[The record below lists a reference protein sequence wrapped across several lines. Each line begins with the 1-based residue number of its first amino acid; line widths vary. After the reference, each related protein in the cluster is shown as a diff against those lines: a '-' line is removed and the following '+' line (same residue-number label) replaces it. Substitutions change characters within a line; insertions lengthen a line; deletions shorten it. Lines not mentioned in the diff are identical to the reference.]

1 VTLSRHTTLVVVI
14 VGLAALGA
22 PTVRAQSGQLGTSQ
36 VLSATAHASIPTS
49 LDEVWLAPSGRPST
63 ALTSFGKAVALIAE
77 TKYEQAAVILQKA
90 PLASTPLTGYGK
102 YYAALVAF
110 RQNRLDDAR
119 QAATA
124 LVDANPGGALGETSR
139 RLAGEIAEAQNDS
152 KAAIDFYEPLTKT
165 VALAPDEAWN
175 RLARA
180 RQASGDTK
188 GAAEAYAHVYY
199 EFPLGD
205 LATTA
210 ASQIAA
216 LNAWGPIESGSS
228 RYKLELGRAER
239 LFGAKR
245 YAQARDGFALVQSS
259 ASGDD
264 KELIALRLAES
275 DYYLRRYQSAQE
287 QLGPWTGTA
296 RRRAEAQFF
305 YMGAVRELGDDAE
318 YIRLAN
324 ALVSAFPGD
333 AWAEE
338 TLNNL
343 ASYYII
349 KDQDDSADQAFRQL
363 AQMFPQG
370 RYVQRALWKIGWTSY
385 RTGKWAECADI
396 FERAAAAFPRSDYR
410 PTWVYWAARSREQLG
425 DGSAADRLYGVIVA
439 DYLNSYYGRLATKR
453 LTARK
458 VEPMTL
464 AASVKSGGND
474 AVPAI
479 AGRTAASIPS
489 ADVIRSL
496 LAAGLYDD
504 ALNEIQWAQKTGGD
518 SPVLQA
524 TIGYTWAQ
532 KGDLRRGING
542 IKRAFPQYLS
552 ASGQELPAE
561 VLQVLFPVAY
571 WDLIEKNCSTNSL
584 DPYLVAALIAQEST
598 FDAEIVSHAKAIGLM
613 QIVAKTGR
621 SYARRLHIPR
631 YSTSRLTDPQVNM
644 RIGSAYFADLIDR
657 FGGVSYALASYNA
670 GEGAVARWIAERPGI
685 AVDEFVD
692 DIPYPETQNYVRK
705 ILGTA
710 EDYRRLYGERGV
722 RPSSGPPATVQ
733 PTAPHELLAIPQSS
747 SPVKTTPPAPAKK
760 KPAHKGKKRHH

>member
-1 VTLSRHTTLVVVI
+1 VTRRIVLAGVI
-14 VGLAALGA
+14 AALSATREPSLHAQAG
-22 PTVRAQSGQLGTSQ
+22 PTGTSP
-36 VLSATAHASIPTS
+36 VLSATAHGAVPTN
-49 LDEVWLAPSGRPST
+49 LDDVWLAPGGRPTT
-63 ALTSFGKAVALIAE
+63 ALTSLGKAVGLIAE
-77 TKYEQAAVILQKA
+77 TKYDQAAAILQKA
-90 PLASTPLTGYGK
+90 PLSTTPLAGYGR
-102 YYAALVAF
+102 YYAALAAF
-110 RQNRLDDAR
+110 RQNKLDEAR
-119 QAATA
+119 QTASA
-124 LVDANPGGALGETSR
+124 LVDSNPSGALAETSR
-139 RLAGEIAEAQNDS
+139 RLAGEIAEAQNDAQ
-152 KAAIDFYEPLTKT
+152 AAVAFYEPLTKT
-165 VALAPDEAWN
+165 LALAPDEAWT

-180 RQASGDTK
+180 RQASGDPR

-210 ASQIAA
+210 AAQIAA
-216 LNAWGPIESGSS
+216 LNAWEPIEAGSA

-245 YAQARDGFALVQSS
+245 YAQARDGFALVQSA

-264 KELIALRLAES
+264 QELVALRLAES
-275 DYYLRRYQSAQE
+275 DYYLRRYQSARD
-287 QLGPWTGTA
+287 QLAPWITTA

-305 YMGAVRELGDDAE
+305 YLGAFRELGDDAE

-324 ALVSAFPGD
+324 ALVSSFSGD
-333 AWAEE
+333 SWAEE

-349 KDQDDSADQAFRQL
+349 KDQDDSADQTFRQL
-363 AQMFPQG
+363 AEMFPQG
-370 RYVQRALWKIGWTSY
+370 RYAQRAQWKIGWAAY
-385 RTGKWAECADI
+385 RTGKWAECADT

-410 PTWVYWAARSREQLG
+410 PSWVYWAARAREQLG
-425 DGSAADRLYGVIVA
+425 DGSAADRLYGILVA
-439 DYLNSYYGRLATKR
+439 DYLNSYYGRLASKR

-458 VEPMTL
+458 VEPMTM
-464 AASVKSGGND
+464 AASVKRNGTD
-474 AVPAI
+474 AVPA
-479 AGRTAASIPS
+479 ATARTAASIPS

-524 TIGYTWAQ
+524 TLGYTWAQ
-532 KGDLRRGING
+532 KGDLRRGINW

-552 ASGQELPAE
+552 ASGEDLPAA

-571 WDLIEKNCSTNSL
+571 WDLISTNGTANSV
-584 DPYLVAALIAQEST
+584 DPYLLAALIAQEST
-598 FDAEIVSHAKAIGLM
+598 FDAEIVSHANAIGLM

-644 RIGSAYFADLIDR
+644 RIGAAYFADLVDR

-670 GEGAVARWIAERPGI
+670 GPGAVARWMAERPGI
-685 AVDEFVD
+685 ATDEFID

-722 RPSSGPPATVQ
+722 RAPSGPPAAAA
-733 PTAPHELLAIPQSS
+733 PTAPHELLAVPDTS
-747 SPVKTTPPAPAKK
+747 SPVRATPHAPAKK
-760 KPAHKGKKRHH
+760 KVTHQKRHH

>member
-1 VTLSRHTTLVVVI
+1 MNPAWRLGVLAAVAGLVVI
-14 VGLAALGA
+14 GEPTLGA
-22 PTVRAQSGQLGTSQ
+22 QAGQIRAPS
-36 VLSATAHASIPTS
+36 VLSATAHVSIPTS
-49 LDEVWLAPSGRPST
+49 LEDVWLAPTGRPS
-63 ALTSFGKAVALIAE
+63 APLTSLGKAVALIAD
-77 TKYEQAAVILQKA
+77 TKYDQAAVLLQKA
-90 PLASTPLTGYGK
+90 PLASTPLAGYGR
-102 YYAALVAF
+102 YYAALAAF
-110 RQNRLDDAR
+110 RQNKLDEAR
-119 QAATA
+119 QVASA
-124 LVDANPGGALGETSR
+124 LVDSNPTGALAETSR

-152 KAAIDFYEPLTKT
+152 KAAVAFYEPLTKA
-165 VALAPDEAWN
+165 VALAPDEAWS

-180 RQASGDTK
+180 RQASGDTR

-199 EFPLGD
+199 EYPLGD

-216 LNAWGPIESGSS
+216 LNAWEPIESGSA

-245 YAQARDGFALVQSS
+245 YAQGRDGFALVQSA

-264 KELIALRLAES
+264 QELVALRLAES
-275 DYYLRRYQSAQE
+275 DYYLRRYQSARD
-287 QLGPWTGTA
+287 QLAPWTSTA

-324 ALVSAFPGD
+324 ALVSAFPSD
-333 AWAEE
+333 SWTEE

-363 AQMFPQG
+363 AQLFPQG
-370 RYVQRALWKIGWTSY
+370 RYAQRAQWKIGWTAY
-385 RTGKWAECADI
+385 RTGKWADCADT

-425 DGSAADRLYGVIVA
+425 DVSAADRLYGIIVA
-439 DYLNSYYGRLATKR
+439 DYLNSYYGRMATRR

-458 VEPMTL
+458 VEPMTM
-464 AASVKSGGND
+464 AASVRSDGND
-474 AVPAI
+474 AVPAV
-479 AGRTAASIPS
+479 AGRPASGIPS

-496 LAAGLYDD
+496 LSAGLYDD
-504 ALNEIQWAQKTGGD
+504 ALNEVQWAQKNGGD

-524 TIGYTWAQ
+524 TLGYTWAQ

-542 IKRAFPQYLS
+542 IKRAFPQYLA
-552 ASGQELPAE
+552 ASGEDLPAE

-571 WDLIEKNCSTNSL
+571 WDLISKNGTANSL
-584 DPYLVAALIAQEST
+584 DPYLLAALIAQEST
-598 FDAEIVSHAKAIGLM
+598 FDAEIVSHANAIGLM

-621 SYARRLHIPR
+621 SYARRLRIPR

-644 RIGSAYFADLIDR
+644 RIGAAYFADLVDR

-670 GEGAVARWIAERPGI
+670 GPGAVARWIAERPGI
-685 AVDEFVD
+685 AADEFID

-722 RPSSGPPATVQ
+722 RPPAGPPASTA
-733 PTAPHELLAIPQSS
+733 PSAPHELLAVPESS
-747 SPVKTTPPAPAKK
+747 SPVKPTTHAPAKNK
-760 KPAHKGKKRHH
+760 ATHKKRHH